1 MKKFSMLLIS
11 ILCIAIFLLS
21 FVYGY
26 YFTNRKISNKPDNDK
41 ESFKDPMDKKNH
53 LEIVKEDNV
62 ISPNTFIEK
71 EIHYSACGHI
81 LTDTYKADEEIVN
94 KTEKEFDEYIK
105 ENYPNTQI
113 ITFST
118 QKIVLQGERN
128 HLCPNHYIVGE
139 SEGKIAI
146 FKINESGERI
156 LDKIFNDYPLS
167 LLKEVDQQKLK
178 DGIVVDNEEELSEV
192 LENFIS

>member
-1 MKKFSMLLIS
+1 MKKFSAFLIS
-11 ILCIAIFLLS
+11 VLCVTIFLLS

-26 YFTNRKISNKPDNDK
+26 YFINKKINNKPNSAKNSIDK
-41 ESFKDPMDKKNH
+41 TNN
-53 LEIVKEDNV
+53 LEIVREENV

-71 EIHYSACGHI
+71 EIEYSECGHTI
-81 LTDTYKADEEIVN
+81 VDTSKANEEIVN
-94 KTEKEFDEYIK
+94 KDEKDFREYIK
-105 ENYPNTQI
+105 ENYPNTKI
-113 ITFST
+113 IAFSS
-118 QKIVLQGERN
+118 QKIVLKEERN

-146 FKINESGERI
+146 FKVNENGEKI
-156 LDKIFNDYPLS
+156 LDKIFKDYPLS

-178 DGIVVDNEEELSEV
+178 DGIVVDNEEELSDV

>member
-1 MKKFSMLLIS
+1 MKKFSIFLIS
-11 ILCIAIFLLS
+11 VLCVTIFLLS

-26 YFTNRKISNKPDNDK
+26 YFTNRKITNKPNNTKNISKSKPND
-41 ESFKDPMDKKNH
+41 

-62 ISPNTFIEK
+62 ISPNTFVEK
-71 EIHYSACGHI
+71 EINYSECGHVV
-81 LTDTYKADEEIVN
+81 TDTFKANDEIIN
-94 KTEKEFDEYIK
+94 KTEKDFRNYIK
-105 ENYPNTQI
+105 ENYPNIKI
-113 ITFST
+113 IAFST
-118 QKIVLQGERN
+118 QKIVLREERN
-128 HLCPNHYIVGE
+128 HLCPNHYVVGE

-146 FKINESGERI
+146 FKINDSGEKI

-178 DGIVVDNEEELSEV
+178 DGIVVDNEEELSDV